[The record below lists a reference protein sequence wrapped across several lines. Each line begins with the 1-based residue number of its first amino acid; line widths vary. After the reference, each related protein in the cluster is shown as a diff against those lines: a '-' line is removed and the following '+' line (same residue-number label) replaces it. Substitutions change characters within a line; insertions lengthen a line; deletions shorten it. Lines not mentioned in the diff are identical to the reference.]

1 MPQSNRL
8 YYTRKG
14 LQGKEL
20 VTVDPVTKAETI
32 LSQNLPDG
40 WFSIAPTEDFLI
52 FTISEKGPEKDKD
65 IEEILVPDD
74 RQPGWRNRSFLHKYD
89 LATGVLER
97 LTYGHNSTSLND
109 ISKDGRYL
117 LFTSS
122 RRELTKRPFSTKILY
137 RMDLQNTQVDTLL
150 EDPFINYASFSP
162 DGKQLA
168 VSGSG
173 EAF

>member
-1 MPQSNRL
+1 M
-8 YYTRKG
+8 
-14 LQGKEL
+14 
-20 VTVDPVTKAETI
+20 
-32 LSQNLPDG
+32 
-40 WFSIAPTEDFLI
+40 
-52 FTISEKGPEKDKD
+52 
-65 IEEILVPDD
+65 PDD

-137 RMDLQNTQVDTLL
+137 RMDLQNRQVDTLL

-173 EAF
+173 EAFNKIGLNIAPGQTSNLADGQRSVGLVPP